1 MLGWS
6 EVMATITQLN
16 VNWKGR
22 EILVPWLILLVHTST
37 IYKLDCTIPYATIK
51 RSGEVNLCILGRQ

>member
-1 MLGWS
+1 
-6 EVMATITQLN
+6 MATITQLN